1 MVFVNSKDK
10 IEKVELSSC
19 NRLLLRA
26 NYQKVRKLEIKYML
40 LQLYHEILT
49 EIRNIPSLANCNGY
63 SYVKTE
69 FFNNS

>member
-26 NYQKVRKLEIKYML
+26 NHQKVRKLEIKYML

-49 EIRNIPSLANCNGY
+49 EIRNIPSLANYNGY